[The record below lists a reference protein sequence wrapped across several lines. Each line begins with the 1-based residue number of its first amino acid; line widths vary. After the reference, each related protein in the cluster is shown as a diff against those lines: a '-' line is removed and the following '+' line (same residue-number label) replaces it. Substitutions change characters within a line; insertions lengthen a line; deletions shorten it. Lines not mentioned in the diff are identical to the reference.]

1 MEAKALAMKEFGR
14 AKMGHKSRTKRGV
27 QIAEA
32 FLRAPS
38 DSIPRMFANA
48 HQAKG
53 AYRFFSNGKVT
64 HEGVLSGHM
73 EQTVERCVPEGTIL
87 VIQDTTTL
95 TYTTHKKT
103 KGLGP
108 INDRRATRGMLVH
121 TALAVSAERHEV
133 LGILDQM
140 AWVRSEKKHPKEETS
155 RDRQRRK
162 RESERW
168 RETERRVAE
177 RLGKKEVRVIS
188 LMDREGDIFEVFE
201 EMNRLGHGFVI
212 RAARNRLLELE
223 EGEEIRRYSL
233 EEVLKAP
240 IRAGKT
246 VEIPARNGQAAR
258 SAKLEIRAMTVTVQP
273 PKSRDRKGESVTVN
287 LVVAVECGVPN
298 GAEPLVWYLI
308 TSEPIE
314 TEADVL
320 KVIRYYEA
328 RWTIEE
334 LHMGIKTGC
343 ACEERQLQT
352 SHALKNFL
360 AMASVMAWQMLALR
374 DAARRNDPIPA
385 SRILTSTQLAVLCGL
400 RPRLPRDCTA
410 AQALRSIAGMG
421 GFMERTHD
429 GHPGWRTLWRGMT
442 KLLIAESGYLVAK
455 KSG

>member
-1 MEAKALAMKEFGR
+1 MEVRALAIKEFGQ
-14 AKMGHKSRTKRGV
+14 AEMGHKSRTKRGV

-32 FLRAPS
+32 FFGAPS
-38 DSIPRMFANA
+38 DSLPRMFGNA

-53 AYRFFSNGKVT
+53 AYRFFSNEKVT

-73 EQTVERCVPEGTIL
+73 EQTVERCKPEGTIL

-95 TYTTHKKT
+95 TYTTHKRT

-108 INDRRATRGMLVH
+108 INDNRSTRGMLVH
-121 TALAVSAERHEV
+121 TALAVSAERHEA

-140 AWVRSEKKHPKEETS
+140 AWVRSEKKYPKEETS

-168 RETERRVAE
+168 KEMARRVAE
-177 RLGKKEVRVIS
+177 RLKGTEVRMIS

-201 EMNRLGHGFVI
+201 EMERLGQGFVI
-212 RAARNRLLELE
+212 RAARNRLLEME
-223 EGEEIRRYSL
+223 EGEEVRRYSL

-240 IRAGKT
+240 IRARKT
-246 VEIPARNGQAAR
+246 VEIRGQNGRASR
-258 SAKLEIRAMTVTVQP
+258 FAKLEIRALTATIQP
-273 PKSRDRKGESVTVN
+273 PKNRDRKGESVTVN
-287 LVVAVECGVPN
+287 LVVAVESCAPEGV
-298 GAEPLVWYLI
+298 EPLVWYLI

-314 TEADVL
+314 TEADIL
-320 KVIRYYEA
+320 KVIGYYEA

-343 ACEERQLQT
+343 ACEDRQLQT
-352 SHALKNFL
+352 AHALKNFL
-360 AMASVMAWQMLALR
+360 AMASVVAWQMLALR
-374 DAARRNDPIPA
+374 DAARRDDPIPA
-385 SRILTSTQLAVLCGL
+385 SRILTSMQLAVLCGL